1 MIAHSYC
8 DAIAHC
14 LSKLLQ
20 ATLSGAIQIDLDD
33 AERVIKATGPVKLD
47 LGQDGEYRS
56 SKKQFSVADVNGKI
70 YRVTV
75 EEVE

>member
-1 MIAHSYC
+1 MIHHSYC

-20 ATLSGAIQIDLDD
+20 AAISGAVQIDLDD
-33 AERVIKATGPVKLD
+33 ADRVIKAASPVKLD
-47 LGQDGEYRS
+47 LDPAGEYKS
-56 SKKQFSVADVNGKI
+56 TKKQFTVVDVNGRF

-75 EEVE
+75 EEMI

>member
-47 LGQDGEYRS
+47 INPAGEYMS

-75 EEVE
+75 EEIE